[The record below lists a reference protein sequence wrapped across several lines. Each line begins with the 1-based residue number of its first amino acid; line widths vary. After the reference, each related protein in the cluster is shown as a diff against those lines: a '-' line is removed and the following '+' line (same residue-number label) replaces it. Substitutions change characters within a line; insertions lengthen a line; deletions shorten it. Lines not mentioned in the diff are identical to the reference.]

1 MNQTLELVHINASDT
16 DDYIT
21 EYSDTPCNIYLTEVG
36 ENGTGKYLTAWIFR
50 LIFKK
55 LFFETFQS

>member
-1 MNQTLELVHINASDT
+1 MNETLELVHINTSDT

-36 ENGTGKYLTAWIFR
+36 ENGTGKYLRT
-50 LIFKK
+50 
-55 LFFETFQS
+55 